1 MQGDLS
7 VTPLRF
13 DYEQALYE
21 DLSRDPLV
29 REGQTQGQQA
39 QFQSL
44 YQRHLLGTAVK
55 VTESLLP
62 DLYGIYQACLHHLGN
77 SVTGDLYVHQD
88 SQYNAHVYA
97 HEQRFDILLTS
108 ALVRDFSPG
117 ELSFV
122 IGHELGHVLFGH
134 NAIPAGRLLYDEAAG
149 QIPATL
155 AKRLFQWSRAAEIT
169 ADRVGFL
176 TCGDL
181 STAASAFFKTASGL
195 QLSDDREVLRALH
208 SQFEEIARIT
218 QAVGPGQVRY
228 ASTHPLIPIRFK
240 SLELISLDLL
250 ALRNH
255 RKTIR
260 TGDLQAINRQVAQV
274 LSDTEPLNLTE
285 SPDNQPDHN
294 PPPQSADFDALLLLC
309 LLYVAVSEGSLPSKQ
324 QAFVR
329 AVAQRSPHGLDLNP
343 ILADC
348 QRDPVAFRQTVA
360 SELQGHQT
368 TSDEVLQIL
377 HSAVLL
383 CDSKPNRAQLRSLRE
398 INQMLG
404 GAGYLVDNLLG

>member
-169 ADRVGFL
+169 ADRVGF
-176 TCGDL
+176 
-181 STAASAFFKTASGL
+181 
-195 QLSDDREVLRALH
+195 
-208 SQFEEIARIT
+208 
-218 QAVGPGQVRY
+218 
-228 ASTHPLIPIRFK
+228 
-240 SLELISLDLL
+240 
-250 ALRNH
+250 
-255 RKTIR
+255 
-260 TGDLQAINRQVAQV
+260 
-274 LSDTEPLNLTE
+274 
-285 SPDNQPDHN
+285 
-294 PPPQSADFDALLLLC
+294 
-309 LLYVAVSEGSLPSKQ
+309 
-324 QAFVR
+324 
-329 AVAQRSPHGLDLNP
+329 
-343 ILADC
+343 
-348 QRDPVAFRQTVA
+348 
-360 SELQGHQT
+360 
-368 TSDEVLQIL
+368 
-377 HSAVLL
+377 
-383 CDSKPNRAQLRSLRE
+383 
-398 INQMLG
+398 
-404 GAGYLVDNLLG
+404 